1 VVEGNERQVE
11 YTGTGF
17 YMGLGATLLLGLVLL
32 ILAVQNTEDV
42 MVSFLGW
49 DFTFPLFGV
58 AIGAALAAVVLD
70 ELIGVIWRRRR
81 RAQLA
86 EKAELRSL
94 RGQMASQEED
104 LPAVPEKPEPNSMFV
119 DPTNDDP
126 SPYDRE

>member
-1 VVEGNERQVE
+1 
-11 YTGTGF
+11 
-17 YMGLGATLLLGLVLL
+17 MGLGATLLLGLILL

-86 EKAELRSL
+86 EKAELQNL
-94 RGQMASQEED
+94 RGQMASQAED
-104 LPAVPEKPEPNSMFV
+104 LPEVLPEVPENSEPSSMFV
-119 DPTNDDP
+119 DPVNDDP